1 VKRKLYIETSVISYL
16 TARPSQDI
24 IVAGRQ
30 AATRE
35 LWDNL
40 HNFEPFISELVYNE
54 ACKGDESAA
63 KIRIDTLKD
72 LPELDI
78 TEDCYFL
85 AQAIINDGAVPSQF
99 PEDAL
104 HIAIGA
110 VHNIDFIV
118 TLNFK
123 HINNPVTRALI
134 RKSVENNGY
143 QCPELCSPDELIG
156 GNDERPDHRR
166 NQKIS

>member
-1 VKRKLYIETSVISYL
+1 MKRKLYIETSVISYL
-16 TARPSQDI
+16 TARPSKDI
-24 IVAGRQ
+24 IIAGRQ
-30 AATRE
+30 ASTRN

-54 ACKGDESAA
+54 ACKGDEIAA
-63 KIRIDTLKD
+63 KNRLDAFKE

-78 TEDCYFL
+78 TKDCYSL
-85 AQAIINDGAVPSQF
+85 AQSIINDGAVPSQF

-134 RKSVENNGY
+134 RKSVEKNGY
-143 QCPELCSPDELIG
+143 QCPELCSPDELMG
-156 GNDERPDHRR
+156 ENDE
-166 NQKIS
+166 

>member
-1 VKRKLYIETSVISYL
+1 MKRKLYIETSVISYL
-16 TARPSQDI
+16 TARPSKDI

-30 AATRE
+30 ASTRD

-40 HNFEPFISELVYNE
+40 NKFDPFVSELVYNE
-54 ACKGDESAA
+54 STKGDTVAA
-63 KIRIDTLKD
+63 EARINAISN

-78 TEDCYFL
+78 TDECHIL
-85 AQAIINDGAVPSQF
+85 AQAIIKDGAVPSQF

-134 RKSVENNGY
+134 RKSIESNGY

-156 GNDERPDHRR
+156 GNDE
-166 NQKIS
+166 